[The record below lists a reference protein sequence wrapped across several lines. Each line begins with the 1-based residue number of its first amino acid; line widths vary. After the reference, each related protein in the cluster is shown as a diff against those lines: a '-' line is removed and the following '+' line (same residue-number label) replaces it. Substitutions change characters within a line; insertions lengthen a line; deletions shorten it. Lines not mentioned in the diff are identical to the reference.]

1 MEKNNWHQVSFH
13 NNSIILNRAYQTRMM
28 VLKFP
33 IQVMLFFNPKHK
45 MITREFRHNK

>member
-13 NNSIILNRAYQTRMM
+13 NNSITLNRAYQTRMM

-33 IQVMLFFNPKHK
+33 IQVMLFFKHK
-45 MITREFRHNK
+45 IITREFKHNK